1 MNSTPTIE
9 KIQAFQDI
17 LSIDDQIEELNR
29 SWSQLRDTLSGKVLK
44 KEIERLK
51 QEKIIIYQNSII
63 NENTTT

>member
-9 KIQAFQDI
+9 IIQAFQDI

-51 QEKIIIYQNSII
+51 QEKITIYQNSII
-63 NENTTT
+63 NENKAT

>member
-1 MNSTPTIE
+1 MNSTQTIE
-9 KIQAFQDI
+9 KLEAFQDI

>member
-9 KIQAFQDI
+9 IIQAFQDI

-51 QEKIIIYQNSII
+51 QEKITIYQNSIV

>member
-9 KIQAFQDI
+9 IIQAFQDI

-29 SWSQLRDTLSGKVLK
+29 SWSQLRDTLTGKVLK

-51 QEKIIIYQNSII
+51 QEKITIYQNSIV